1 MYNSIALS
9 GGGYRAICHLGAL
22 SYLEDIE
29 LLKNVE
35 AIAGS
40 SAGSLVAAMV
50 ILNGNENVM
59 HLHKTCIQQPIFN
72 LKYINPIKKYGLARL
87 NLGMLEQRIEDR
99 LGTRKATFKDL
110 RKATGKRLIVT
121 GFRIRDGE
129 TVYFG
134 EDESTDDVQISKAIY
149 ASTAVP
155 PIIAPV
161 IIDGDMYID
170 GSLGAHVP
178 MRPFR
183 SELSENV
190 IGFCIGKEQER
201 VTSISDYA
209 SAILSAMMNQLNQKN
224 LYMGH
229 RIRHVEIDSDID
241 MLSLPKRISATKAN
255 ELFTQGYQ
263 TMHRA
268 YIHDIEGQNRE
279 TKPWSENNK

>member
-1 MYNSIALS
+1 MYTSVALS

-29 LLKNVE
+29 MLQNVE

-50 ILNGNENVM
+50 ILNGNKNVT
-59 HLHKTCIQQPIFN
+59 HLHKICMQQPVFN

-87 NLGMLEQRIEDR
+87 NLRMLEQRIETR
-99 LGTRKATFKDL
+99 FGTKTATFKDL
-110 RKATGKRLIVT
+110 RKATGKKLIVT

-134 EDESTDDVQISKAIY
+134 EDETTDDVQILKAIY

-155 PIIAPV
+155 PVIAPV

-178 MRPFR
+178 MKPFKN
-183 SELSENV
+183 ECSENV
-190 IGFCIGKEQER
+190 IGFCLGTQPER
-201 VTSISDYA
+201 VSSIGDYA
-209 SAILSAMMNQLNQKN
+209 SAILTAMINQLNEKN
-224 LYMGH
+224 AHMQH
-229 RIRHVEIDSDID
+229 RVQHMEVDSDMDILA
-241 MLSLPKRISATKAN
+241 LSKGFSKLRAN
-255 ELFTQGYQ
+255 ELFTQGYE
-263 TMHRA
+263 TMHQA
-268 YIHDIEGQNRE
+268 YLKDIENK
-279 TKPWSENNK
+279 TK